1 MTSNYSF
8 LPGYDIA
15 TFVLCQL
22 VGTTSNYLGAGRK
35 DTGERRV
42 IFSYFQCVFSFCS
55 CLQKDSKFQQCSS
68 SQFPTSQAAAWIP
81 PVHLL
86 TSLQFLNEFDGH
98 PTWLPRFQQYSLRV
112 VSYWVSG
119 KSSQCPRW
127 FSKKFK
133 TAPTT
138 DSLLVN
144 FISSPADCSL
154 SASLDPSTMNQ
165 ICPQATTAP
174 SQRSLNPRVGEHSS
188 LPSLFLIWMFSL
200 SSRVLF
206 FKVLFYF
213 LLVNS
218 L

>member
-1 MTSNYSF
+1 M
-8 LPGYDIA
+8 I
-15 TFVLCQL
+15 
-22 VGTTSNYLGAGRK
+22 LGLAGRILEK
-35 DTGERRV
+35 EESSFPTSSV
-42 IFSYFQCVFSFCS
+42 SFSFCS

-98 PTWLPRFQQYSLRV
+98 PTWLPRFQQYSLQV
-112 VSYWVSG
+112 VSCWVSG

-127 FSKKFK
+127 FSKRFE

-138 DSLLVN
+138 GSLLVN
-144 FISSPADCSL
+144 FISTPADCSL

-165 ICPQATTAP
+165 IHPQATTTP
-174 SQRSLNPRVGEHSS
+174 SPEKSESQSWGTSLSSKFVPYLSS
-188 LPSLFLIWMFSL
+188 LFEFL